1 MPGFLSG
8 ECVPPVADLPFPIGV
23 KKFDHIEADGD
34 IGPLFLPGA
43 FFSPFLLLQERVP
56 FSGGLH
62 DPALF
67 FPVYGVGRGAV
78 GFTGATFHL
87 DEDQLGCPSDPAD
100 QIHFAAVD
108 RAEVSVENFVS
119 CLA

>member
-8 ECVPPVADLPFPIGV
+8 ECVLPVADLPLPIGV
-23 KKFDHIEADGD
+23 KKFDHIEADADGRL
-34 IGPLFLPGA
+34 LFLSGS

-56 FSGGLH
+56 LSCGLH

-67 FPVYGVGRGAV
+67 LPVHGVGRGAV

-100 QIHFAAVD
+100 QIHFAAV
-108 RAEVSVENFVS
+108 
-119 CLA
+119 